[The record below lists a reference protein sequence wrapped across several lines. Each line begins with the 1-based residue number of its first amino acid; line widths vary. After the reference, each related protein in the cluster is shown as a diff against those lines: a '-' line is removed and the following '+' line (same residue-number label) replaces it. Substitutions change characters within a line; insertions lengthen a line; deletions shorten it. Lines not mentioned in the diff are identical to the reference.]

1 MKTICRYF
9 SVPALAVLFAFTLAA
24 CGTKPPQPGAE
35 AEAILAV
42 NPSNFSYSNKWRIEV
57 SESAR
62 SDGQIIFEV
71 TPRDGDSQLITVA
84 IESSFGENHVARAIR
99 NGFRE
104 QLDHERYHI
113 ERDDGEDVLV
123 KKRHGEEN
131 FSLRVIS
138 STVKAVRIRV
148 QKE

>member
-1 MKTICRYF
+1 MKTGYRHLL
-9 SVPALAVLFAFTLAA
+9 VPALAALFAFTLAA

-35 AEAILAV
+35 AEAALAV
-42 NPSNFSYSNKWRIEV
+42 NASNFAYSNKWRVEV

-62 SDGQIIFEV
+62 SDGQIIFQV
-71 TPRDGDSQLITVA
+71 TPRDGSSQLVTVP
-84 IESSFGENHVARAIR
+84 IKSSFGENHVARAIR
-99 NGFRE
+99 DGFRE
-104 QLDHERYHI
+104 QLDHELYHI

-131 FSLRVIS
+131 FALRVIS